1 LLAEV
6 APIFTLVAH
15 WGVAKFSSNETKRG
29 DNSYEDRE
37 HGAML
42 NGRELGLPE
51 LNWAIGINTGV
62 WKKSCACYIDR
73 SYAARWH
80 EA

>member
-1 LLAEV
+1 MLAEV
-6 APIFTLVAH
+6 KSILILVAY
-15 WGVAKFSSNETKRG
+15 WGVAKFSNNETKRG

-51 LNWAIGINTGV
+51 LNSGNRTERLAILYDI
-62 WKKSCACYIDR
+62 
-73 SYAARWH
+73 
-80 EA
+80 